1 MNLKQNNESEITRD
15 ISLMKNS
22 FENRA
27 YKKHFHNT
35 YSISLITD
43 GECVFCKNQ
52 SKYKAKKGDVRVIN
66 PYEVHEIYS
75 SSWEHINLVL
85 SAYFVRCVAKN
96 FKDINIG
103 FKTIIN
109 DEKLMLD
116 IQNLYDKNSKK
127 TEEILRYM
135 LENYS
140 KVSDK
145 EPLHVEKL
153 KLQKAVLYIYQ
164 NANNESIELDEII
177 SHVGLSK
184 YHFLREFKKEFG
196 LTPHRYVQNIK
207 INNAR
212 RMLHYDLPLSQ
223 IAQECGFYDQS
234 HFIKTYKKFF
244 GHTPSKSGF

>member
-1 MNLKQNNESEITRD
+1 MQD

-22 FENRA
+22 FEKKA

-35 YSISLITD
+35 YSVSLITA
-43 GECVFCKNQ
+43 GVCVFSKNR
-52 SKYKAKKGDVRVIN
+52 SRYRAKKGDVRVIN
-66 PYEVHEIYS
+66 PYEIHEIYS
-75 SSWEHINLVL
+75 SSWEHVNLVL
-85 SAYFVRCVAKN
+85 SASYVRHIAKN

-103 FKTIIN
+103 FKTII
-109 DEKLMLD
+109 DDKQLASD

-140 KVSDK
+140 KISDK
-145 EPLHVEKL
+145 EPLHVEKS

-164 NANNESIELDEII
+164 NANNESIELDEIV
-177 SHVGLSK
+177 SHVGFSK

-212 RMLHYDLPLSQ
+212 RMLHCKLPLSQ

-244 GHTPSKSGF
+244 GHTPSKSVK